1 MDQNAEDRKNPNE
14 EFLESESKGFGDTGR
29 KTRKDDDFLS
39 KAQQK
44 EFVRSEERKDTFQE
58 LLIKHLPCIF
68 RTSLIIVFVIII
80 VRALHLVD
88 GFGFARLVWI
98 EKETL
103 NMIDKILAF
112 IFGIVITK
120 YFPKVFPEKSS

>member
-1 MDQNAEDRKNPNE
+1 MKEEPKIKKPSKESLKAGLGNPKDIGRAENRE
-14 EFLESESKGFGDTGR
+14 GSQ
-29 KTRKDDDFLS
+29 LS
-39 KAQQK
+39 KEEK
-44 EFVRSEERKDTFQE
+44 EEIRDEERKDTFQE

-120 YFPKVFPEKSS
+120 YFPKVFPEKFPAK